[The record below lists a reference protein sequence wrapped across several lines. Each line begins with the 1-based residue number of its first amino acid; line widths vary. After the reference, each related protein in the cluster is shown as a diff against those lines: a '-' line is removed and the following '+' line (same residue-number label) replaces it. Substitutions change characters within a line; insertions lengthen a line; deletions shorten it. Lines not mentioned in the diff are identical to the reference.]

1 MSRLFRAYELSLL
14 WIVATGSLVADLIQS
29 WARKAQSLNFNL
41 FPVPGDP
48 FALPITKNSDPIRG
62 PIFIE
67 MDYDSL
73 FSKFGEISD
82 DSLFQFKKAI
92 SR

>member
-1 MSRLFRAYELSLL
+1 MYVYRAFELSLL
-14 WIVATGSLVADLIQS
+14 WIVATGALVGDLIQS
-29 WARKAQSLNFNL
+29 WARKAQSFNFNL

-73 FSKFGEISD
+73 FKKYGTISEE
-82 DSLFQFKKAI
+82 SLFQFKKAI